1 MAALPFSFY
10 IPWEYFMQFR
20 NWRIWQ
26 PLVLWHIEGYSI
38 YDWIDLTGQFR
49 LLIGNFSLH
58 IICSSYFERVA
69 EVIESFLQC
78 SIKIFILFR
87 GYRAISWF
95 YWINSKDFINYVL
108 KSTIKATSVPKN
120 LKTILTVTAMRLK
133 WNITEFTF
141 NAGGEILQ
149 RQKRLKHQT
158 TGEILRGIERNFPA
172 TVFLASS

>member
-1 MAALPFSFY
+1 MTYRRLFY
-10 IPWEYFMQFR
+10 LWLDRSHRPVQTIDRQFQFAYHLLFLFWEGSRSDRKLFA
-20 NWRIWQ
+20 
-26 PLVLWHIEGYSI
+26 VLNKNSVLGKFN
-38 YDWIDLTGQFR
+38 Q
-49 LLIGNFSLH
+49 
-58 IICSSYFERVA
+58 
-69 EVIESFLQC
+69 Q
-78 SIKIFILFR
+78 KFILFR

-108 KSTIKATSVPKN
+108 KSTIKATSVPKD

-172 TVFLASS
+172 TVFLASPLLHPKSHNSDYRNAYQ